1 MLKVPRGKWDHEN
14 IKVADIRDVQA
25 LVGIWAKEG
34 SDWTYILRK
43 HSALALLSEEERGL
57 AAEEGR
63 DARDLDDISDAVN
76 I

>member
-1 MLKVPRGKWDHEN
+1 MRVYDVVNFN
-14 IKVADIRDVQA
+14 IAKVADIRDVQA

-34 SDWTYILRK
+34 SDWIYILRK